1 MPRKPRMF
9 VPGIPA
15 HVVQRGNNRQAT
27 FFEKQDYDFYL
38 DVLQSGLR
46 RYDAA
51 LHAYCLMSNHVH
63 LLITP
68 NRENSIPRVFQHVGR
83 MYVLYINKKYGRT
96 GALWE
101 GRYKCSLINADEYLL
116 TCYRYIE
123 LNPVSAGMV
132 IRPEEY
138 PWSSYRHNGT
148 GQTNRLISEH
158 DVYLGLGNDSETQRH
173 RYRNFFQA
181 EIPSGSEQQI
191 QKALN
196 FNYPLGNDKF
206 REEVEYYLGRPIGK
220 MEGRTPTKS
229 SAD

>member
-27 FFEKQDYDFYL
+27 FFEKQDYGFYL

-101 GRYKCSLINADEYLL
+101 GRYKCS
-116 TCYRYIE
+116 RYE
-123 LNPVSAGMV
+123 
-132 IRPEEY
+132 
-138 PWSSYRHNGT
+138 
-148 GQTNRLISEH
+148 
-158 DVYLGLGNDSETQRH
+158 ND
-173 RYRNFFQA
+173 
-181 EIPSGSEQQI
+181 
-191 QKALN
+191 
-196 FNYPLGNDKF
+196 
-206 REEVEYYLGRPIGK
+206 
-220 MEGRTPTKS
+220 
-229 SAD
+229 